1 MEIIEF
7 DRKAPLDLIKEFG
20 YQYRTVRV
28 EHLQE
33 LRQQREELDRDGK
46 ISKQANFRKYI
57 SRHGF
62 SPPET
67 LPNVKFII
75 ALGIYTP
82 LAYVNFHWKGQKHE
96 VMLPPQYYLPGYDD
110 ADCDELVF
118 KEIIPAPG
126 FRIEQASNLPLKALS
141 VKSGLG
147 RYGRNNIC
155 YVGDMGT
162 CNTLLAYF
170 TDYEFPEDHW
180 GEMKMLDQCEKCRV
194 CIELCPT
201 QAIREDNFVID
212 VARCVTLYNEI
223 GGDFPDWI
231 EPGAHNALEGCM
243 RCQFKCP
250 ANRTALQRVGRLPD
264 ITEEETMQIMF
275 GHPEDRVRE
284 IVCEKLHKFGPANSQ
299 EGMPMFVR
307 NLSVLLNQQA

>member
-7 DRKAPLDLIKEFG
+7 DGKVPFDLIKEFG

-33 LRQQREELDRDGK
+33 LHQQREELDHDGK
-46 ISKQANFRKYI
+46 ISGQANFRKYI
-57 SRHGF
+57 SRHRF

-67 LPNVKFII
+67 LPDAKFII
-75 ALGIYTP
+75 ALAIFTP
-82 LAYVNFHWKGQKHE
+82 LVYVNFHWKGQKHE

-118 KEIIPAPG
+118 KEIIPVPG
-126 FRIEQASNLPLKALS
+126 FKIEQAQNLPLKALS

-162 CNTLLAYF
+162 CITLMAYF
-170 TDYEFPEDHW
+170 TDYEFSEDHW

-201 QAIREDNFVID
+201 KAIREDNFVID

-223 GGDFPDWI
+223 KGDFPDWI
-231 EPGAHNALEGCM
+231 EPGVHNALVGCM

-250 ANRTALQRVGRLPD
+250 ANRMALQRLGRLPD
-264 ITEEETMQIMF
+264 ITEEETAQIMS
-275 GHPEDRVRE
+275 GHLEESARK
-284 IVCEKLHKFGPANSQ
+284 IVYEKLRKFGFASSQ
-299 EGMPMFVR
+299 EEMPSFVR
-307 NLSVLLNQQA
+307 NLGVLLNQQA